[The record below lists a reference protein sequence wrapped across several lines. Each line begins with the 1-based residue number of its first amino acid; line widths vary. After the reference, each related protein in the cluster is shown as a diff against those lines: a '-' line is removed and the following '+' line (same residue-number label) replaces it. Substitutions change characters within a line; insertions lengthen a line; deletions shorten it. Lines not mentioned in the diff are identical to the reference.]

1 SNPRAHEDLSSV
13 TVPPNS
19 IRKSRTGGIL
29 ARLISRTGLDLVTA
43 RMFAPSEALAR
54 RYAETIVTEADPSH
68 RATQELIRDYVLKNF
83 AGKVNGQR
91 ARTLFLV
98 FRGPD
103 AAEKIQQTIG
113 HIVNERPSGETIR
126 DTFGDYITE
135 ASSKV

>member
-1 SNPRAHEDLSSV
+1 MAAEELSYVIV
-13 TVPPNS
+13 TPYS
-19 IRKSRTGGIL
+19 MRKSRTGGIL

-83 AGKVNGQR
+83 AGNVNGQR
-91 ARTLFLV
+91 ARTLLLV

-103 AAEKIQQTIG
+103 AAEKIHRTIG
-113 HIVNERPSGETIR
+113 HIVHERTSGK
-126 DTFGDYITE
+126 
-135 ASSKV
+135 ANL